1 MALIGTISG
10 SFDSTGSFGSVF
22 VTGEVTS
29 STPNVA
35 TIGRVEAKTQI
46 VAGGV
51 TFNSFTSGTSGTSG
65 ATGGAGAQGGT
76 GGIGAQ
82 GGQGGTGAA
91 GGTGGTGSTGNQGAQ
106 GATGGGGAQGGTGG
120 IGAQGGTG
128 GAGAQGPTGSTGAQG
143 ATGGTGSS
151 GPGGAQGGTGGT
163 GGTGAGGSQGAG
175 GGGGGTGGTG
185 GAGAQGNQ
193 GGQGPQGPTGT
204 DASTIWDDNQTLSW
218 TGMKLLTG
226 PGESFKLKFDG
237 IATYNYGLVV
247 RSKDRPLHTQNF
259 GGTGLIWFYGSGN
272 TYPSSISDRRSKKFL
287 TPISGTLDAKK
298 ELEHLDGKLTTFT
311 KIHYDSA
318 SFSGSDPAIVGYDKM
333 DWNTHTGYVAQE
345 VLELTGSAHAR
356 NFVHRINQDE
366 NKVDEEHGYY
376 RFDYNG
382 LNTISTQALIDIEK
396 DVTDLEAR
404 VTTLEG

>member
-65 ATGGAGAQGGT
+65 ATGGQGAQGGT

-82 GGQGGTGAA
+82 GAQGGTGAG
-91 GGTGGTGSTGNQGAQ
+91 GGTGGTGSTGSQGSL
-106 GATGGGGAQGGTGG
+106 GGDGPKGAQGGTGG
-120 IGAQGGTG
+120 TGAQGGTG
-128 GAGAQGPTGSTGAQG
+128 GAGAQGPTGSTGSTG

-163 GGTGAGGSQGAG
+163 GGTGSAGSQ

-185 GAGAQGNQ
+185 GTGGGGATGNQ
-193 GGQGPQGPTGT
+193 GGQGPTGPTGT
-204 DASTIWDDNQTLSW
+204 DGLTIWDDNQTLSW
-218 TGMKLLTG
+218 TGMKMLTG
-226 PGESFKLKFDG
+226 TGVGFKLKFDG

-247 RSKDRPLHTQNF
+247 RSKDRPLHTQNY
-259 GGTGLIWFYGSGN
+259 GGTGRIWFYGSGN
-272 TYPSSISDRRSKKFL
+272 TYPTSISDRRSKKYL
-287 TPISGTLDAKK
+287 KPISGTLDAKK
-298 ELEHLDGKLTTFT
+298 ELEYLDGKLTTFS
-311 KIHYDSA
+311 KINYDSA
-318 SFSGSDPAIVGYDKM
+318 SFSGSDPVIAGPDIM
-333 DWNTHTGYVAQE
+333 DWNIHTGYVAQE

-382 LNTISTQALIDIEK
+382 LNTLSTQALIDIEK